1 MQHENTRKVTVTIY
15 VQTYIIRTEHTVT
28 IIYEQ
33 MTAGTMITNSRK
45 QNITLIDDSVTVT
58 RYDT

>member
-15 VQTYIIRTEHTVT
+15 VQAYIIRTEHTAT

-33 MTAGTMITNSRK
+33 MTAGTMITNSCK